1 MKCNSVRQ
9 VRVESGGGG
18 VVAHVG
24 LHALGL
30 FADRLGVGASLS
42 SAVPPAGER
51 APAHDRGKVLTQAML
66 MLAGGGECVSD
77 IEYLRAE
84 GALFADVA
92 SAPTLYRTVR
102 AVDAPTRDDL
112 WAAMAGVRAGVWAR
126 RGVAAGSAPVTLDID
141 ATLIEVHS
149 ENKQGTAAH
158 YKGGFGFHPLLC
170 FSDDGDAL
178 AALLRPG
185 NAAANSIADHIELLD
200 AAIGQLPAAVGAG
213 HHVGDDAAAAA
224 ARPLRV
230 RADSAGC
237 SVHIAQACRDRN
249 VGFSLVARANDAIDA
264 AIAVALADADRWQGA
279 IRQNG
284 DSRRGAAVADLTDL
298 VDTDDWPPGT
308 RLIVRREPRHAGA
321 QRSLFPSDAYRYWG
335 HWTDHAGGAVAL
347 DAHMRAHAH
356 VEDHIKRLKSSGLTR
371 MPFNNLTA
379 NTTWVALVKPCW
391 AHNLVRWFQQLC
403 CPHTLA
409 AAAPKRLRW
418 TLWHTPARLVRSG
431 RRHTIRLP
439 ANHPGAA
446 HLARIYNHI
455 TALR

>member
-1 MKCNSVRQ
+1 MRHA
-9 VRVESGGGG
+9 GGKRRWRGG
-18 VVAHVG
+18 CST
-24 LHALGL
+24 
-30 FADRLGVGASLS
+30 DRLGVGASLS

-66 MLAGGGECVSD
+66 MLAGGGECVSACAPRGRCSPTWRRRRRSHGARGR
-77 IEYLRAE
+77 RADQRRSV
-84 GALFADVA
+84 GGDGG
-92 SAPTLYRTVR
+92 R
-102 AVDAPTRDDL
+102 
-112 WAAMAGVRAGVWAR
+112 AR
-126 RGVAAGSAPVTLDID
+126 RRVGAPGRRGGFGAVTLDID

-213 HHVGDDAAAAA
+213 HHVGDDAADA

-284 DSRRGAAVADLTDL
+284 DSRRGAAVGPHRPRRHRRLAPRDAPHRAPRT
-298 VDTDDWPPGT
+298 PPRGRAT
-308 RLIVRREPRHAGA
+308 VPVPQRRLPLLGPLDRPRRRRRRPR
-321 QRSLFPSDAYRYWG
+321 
-335 HWTDHAGGAVAL
+335 
-347 DAHMRAHAH
+347 RAHARPRPRRRPH
-356 VEDHIKRLKSSGLTR
+356 QKTQILRTH
-371 MPFNNLTA
+371 PH
-379 NTTWVALVKPCW
+379 AL
-391 AHNLVRWFQQLC
+391 QQPHRQHQLGTQRLC
-403 CPHTLA
+403 CPHRNGSARCGTPPPA
-409 AAAPKRLRW
+409 SAP
-418 TLWHTPARLVRSG
+418 

>member
-1 MKCNSVRQ
+1 MP
-9 VRVESGGGG
+9 
-18 VVAHVG
+18 
-24 LHALGL
+24 
-30 FADRLGVGASLS
+30 
-42 SAVPPAGER
+42 SA
-51 APAHDRGKVLTQAML
+51 
-66 MLAGGGECVSD
+66 
-77 IEYLRAE
+77 
-84 GALFADVA
+84 
-92 SAPTLYRTVR
+92 
-102 AVDAPTRDDL
+102 
-112 WAAMAGVRAGVWAR
+112 
-126 RGVAAGSAPVTLDID
+126 SAPVTLDID

-213 HHVGDDAAAAA
+213 HHVGDDAADA

-347 DAHMRAHAH
+347 DAHMRTSKAALQQPH
-356 VEDHIKRLKSSGLTR
+356 RQR
-371 MPFNNLTA
+371 
-379 NTTWVALVKPCW
+379 VALVCW
-391 AHNLVRWFQQLC
+391 AHNLPAATKLLNTPPEGTKTSQPPPQTIRRAHLTR
-403 CPHTLA
+403 PHTNHKPETTPQQPPTPNQTTPP
-409 AAAPKRLRW
+409 APN
-418 TLWHTPARLVRSG
+418 T
-431 RRHTIRLP
+431 
-439 ANHPGAA
+439 HPKDPSPQIGMLFVPPRQFVACREHAA
-446 HLARIYNHI
+446 HGGSSIPVGSLAPVGRAGGTGTLMAPPQRGERSAVL
-455 TALR
+455 TAGVAPGSRLSWTHSPLIAEEPVWYRTTPR